1 MNYFKISLLDEAKE
15 NINPHPSLS
24 KHTPSLSP
32 VKGVLIDITHKIN
45 AFTRS
50 EECIEQAEELLEDH
64 ESNFLQA
71 SAWWMLSTGP
81 LINFSW
87 CRTTGLLIILR
98 SMKTK

>member
-15 NINPHPSLS
+15 NINPHPSVS

-45 AFTRS
+45 AVTCS

-71 SAWWMLSTGP
+71 SAG
-81 LINFSW
+81 
-87 CRTTGLLIILR
+87 
-98 SMKTK
+98 